1 MKIYFILSFDNSSN
15 TTSSRVD
22 YLIGDGLGK

>member
-15 TTSSRVD
+15 TRSSHVD
-22 YLIGDGLGK
+22 YLIGDGPGN